1 MNDKTKK
8 ITTAAA
14 LLAICIV
21 SQFFKN
27 FSVYITGPIINACLI
42 LAVVYCGLFWS
53 VIIAIL
59 TPVTAFLITGA
70 PVMKVVPAIMPLVMA
85 GNLVLV
91 VVFWLFVRKKKDL
104 LKFIAGGIVGSVAK
118 GAFMALTIS
127 YGVLATVTLPEAMQP
142 MLPKLQLTYSV
153 TQLVTA
159 LIGLAYALVIWA
171 ALKKAFP
178 NSDSSKNADK

>member
-1 MNDKTKK
+1 MNEKTKK

-42 LAVVYCGLFWS
+42 LAVIYCGLFWS

-70 PVMKVVPAIMPLVMA
+70 PIMKAVPVIMPLIMA
-85 GNLVLV
+85 GNIVLV
-91 VVFWLFVRKKKDL
+91 VVFWLFVKKNKSL
-104 LKFIAGGIVGSVAK
+104 IKFVAGGIIGSVAK

-127 YGVLATVTLPEAMQP
+127 YGVLSIVTLPEPMQP
-142 MLPKLQLTYSV
+142 MIPKLQLTYSV
-153 TQLVTA
+153 TQLLTA
-159 LIGLAYALVIWA
+159 LIGVAYAFIIWA
-171 ALKKAFP
+171 ALKKARP
-178 NSDSSKNADK
+178 E

>member
-70 PVMKVVPAIMPLVMA
+70 PIMKVVPAIMPLVMA

-91 VVFWLFVRKKKDL
+91 VVFWLFVRKKNDI

-178 NSDSSKNADK
+178 NSDGGSKNA

>member
-70 PVMKVVPAIMPLVMA
+70 PVMKAVPAIMPLVMA
-85 GNLVLV
+85 GNIVLV
-91 VVFWLFVRKKKDL
+91 IVFWLFVKKSKTL
-104 LKFIAGGIVGSVAK
+104 VKFIAGGIIGSVAK
-118 GAFMALTIS
+118 GALMALTIS
-127 YGVLATVTLPEAMQP
+127 YGVLAVVTLPEPMQP

-159 LIGLAYALVIWA
+159 LIGLGYALVIWA
-171 ALKKAFP
+171 ALKKAKP
-178 NSDSSKNADK
+178 E

>member
-1 MNDKTKK
+1 MNEKTQK

-53 VIIAIL
+53 VILAIL

-127 YGVLATVTLPEAMQP
+127 YGVLATVTLPEAMQK

-178 NSDSSKNADK
+178 GSEGKSKD